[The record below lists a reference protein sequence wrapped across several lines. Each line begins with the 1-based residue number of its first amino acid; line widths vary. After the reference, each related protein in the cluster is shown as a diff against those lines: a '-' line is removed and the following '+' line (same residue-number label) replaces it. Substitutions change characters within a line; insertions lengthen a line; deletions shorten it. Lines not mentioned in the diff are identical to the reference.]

1 MDHFALSTAIA
12 LFGAGIGWVALF
24 SGVVAPV
31 SFADLDH
38 GRANR
43 HVRAVIKRGHG
54 VLAGLVLLGSAA
66 AFFGGAL
73 GGAVIGGIAAGVFV
87 LCQWA
92 LAPREDSRPPPGG
105 KRKLQTV
112 RVVAA
117 MLTAAMAPVL
127 LVAIGFT
134 ASGL

>member
-1 MDHFALSTAIA
+1 MEQIGTSAAIA
-12 LFGAGIGWVALF
+12 LYGAGIGWVALF

-43 HVRAVIKRGHG
+43 HVRSVIKRGHG
-54 VLAGLVLLGSAA
+54 ALAILVLLGAGA
-66 AFFGGAL
+66 AFMAGSIGGAL
-73 GGAVIGGIAAGVFV
+73 IGAIAGGVFF

-112 RVVAA
+112 RIVSA
-117 MLTAAMAPVL
+117 MLTTAMAPVL
-127 LVAIGFT
+127 LVAIGL
-134 ASGL
+134 AAAGI